1 MFRTLLLVSASLLL
15 SSACASSRAAPG
27 DWDRLGSRQ
36 VNFVGDRDTI
46 VVTASEGRF
55 DAIRLD
61 VDRGDLEMY
70 DVVVTF
76 GNGERFSPETRWRF
90 NQGTRSR
97 VIDLPGE
104 ARFIKT
110 VSFLYKSKL
119 RKGRATLTLFGR
131 QAHAAP
137 PPRVDPPPVA
147 PPPPSAPGPRWEN
160 LGERFVN
167 FTGDRDTIP
176 VTAREGRFTA
186 IMLEVDHGDLEMYD
200 VVVTFGNGETFSP
213 QTRYVFDDGT
223 RSRVIDLPGG
233 ARFIRKVDFFYR
245 SKLRDGRAKLTLHG
259 RHP

>member
-76 GNGERFSPETRWRF
+76 GNGE
-90 NQGTRSR
+90 
-97 VIDLPGE
+97 
-104 ARFIKT
+104 
-110 VSFLYKSKL
+110 
-119 RKGRATLTLFGR
+119 
-131 QAHAAP
+131 
-137 PPRVDPPPVA
+137 
-147 PPPPSAPGPRWEN
+147 
-160 LGERFVN
+160 
-167 FTGDRDTIP
+167 
-176 VTAREGRFTA
+176 
-186 IMLEVDHGDLEMYD
+186 
-200 VVVTFGNGETFSP
+200 TFSP